1 MAFSL
6 GGGKSKSK
14 QNAQSTSQ
22 SGNLNNNLLT
32 GAYGGENGVGLTGKA
47 GGLLSSLLGGDTGAL
62 DSFAN
67 SGGMKW
73 MQDQGMKGIESNKA
87 AAGLLN
93 SGSYG
98 TALADYN
105 HGLTS
110 TYLNQY
116 MDQVNN
122 MGKLG
127 LGAGGILADSGKYE
141 TSQSTSSGRSKS
153 KNGSIG
159 VGK

>member
-1 MAFSL
+1 MPGFSL
-6 GGGKSKSK
+6 GGGKEKNKSNS
-14 QNAQSTSQ
+14 QEINTNNPMLTSAF
-22 SGNLNNNLLT
+22 G
-32 GAYGGENGVGLTGKA
+32 GANGVGLTGKA

-127 LGAGGILADSGKYE
+127 LGAGGILADSGK
-141 TSQSTSSGRSKS
+141 TSTSSSRGKK

-159 VGK
+159 VGG

>member
-1 MAFSL
+1 
-6 GGGKSKSK
+6 
-14 QNAQSTSQ
+14 
-22 SGNLNNNLLT
+22 
-32 GAYGGENGVGLTGKA
+32 
-47 GGLLSSLLGGDTGAL
+47 
-62 DSFAN
+62 
-67 SGGMKW
+67 

-127 LGAGGILADSGKYE
+127 LGAGGILADSGK
-141 TSQSTSSGRSKS
+141 TSTSSSRGKK

-159 VGK
+159 VGGGG